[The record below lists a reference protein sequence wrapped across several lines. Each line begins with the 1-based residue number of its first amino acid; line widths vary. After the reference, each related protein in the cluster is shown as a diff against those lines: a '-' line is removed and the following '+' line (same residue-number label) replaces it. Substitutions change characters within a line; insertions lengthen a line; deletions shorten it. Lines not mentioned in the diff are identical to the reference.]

1 MIKLKNIKTNKGTV
15 ELITTDPSSTDM
27 GVRYKKWSIPLFCPE
42 NPYIVHEINVK
53 RNSAF
58 ATNSDFLISRSLQ
71 PNMVDFFL
79 N

>member
-1 MIKLKNIKTNKGTV
+1 MIKLKNIKTNKETV

-53 RNSAF
+53 RIQSLPQ
-58 ATNSDFLISRSLQ
+58 TLIFLSLDLCN
-71 PNMVDFFL
+71 PIWWTFF
-79 N
+79 